1 MQAVS
6 EEKKRRRSIDQG
18 LMGMMLKQK
27 GLDKA
32 TLKVKKK
39 LSKMRDQKAGEGGG
53 IFAMFSKKF
62 SKRVSTKD
70 SVKLSAHSASAPDA
84 VGEEDT
90 LLEVGEQKS

>member
-39 LSKMRDQKAGEGGG
+39 LSNMRDAKAGGGG
-53 IFAMFSKKF
+53 IFAKFSKKF
-62 SKRVSTKD
+62 SKRVSTKH
-70 SVKLSAHSASAPDA
+70 SVKLSAHSATAPDA

>member
-53 IFAMFSKKF
+53 
-62 SKRVSTKD
+62 R
-70 SVKLSAHSASAPDA
+70 
-84 VGEEDT
+84 
-90 LLEVGEQKS
+90 